1 MNQGSCPD
9 RRCQKISI
17 CNDSITSN
25 PWSIPAFPENMPFVD
40 IEAAAFGLC
49 ECPVSCCF
57 SQPWWKILCIGW
69 RLKLHWCTGWACT
82 KYGHEMTVGELLQPL
97 NTDSP
102 DYLSIHP
109 SIYSFIYSSIY
120 LFESLY
126 DDNCPHQG
134 NRTERK
140 QAGLFG
146 ATKSRLVSNLTVLGL
161 KLGRTG
167 AHFGPKCANFRSP
180 VHFFAACPGRTFP
193 PSVEAAPVWQI
204 CPYCSL
210 LKFC

>member
-1 MNQGSCPD
+1 MSEDINMQWLNHFQSLEHPSISRKYALCGHWG
-9 RRCQKISI
+9 RRIW
-17 CNDSITSN
+17 
-25 PWSIPAFPENMPFVD
+25 PLRVPGFVLFF
-40 IEAAAFGLC
+40 AALVEDF
-49 ECPVSCCF
+49 V
-57 SQPWWKILCIGW
+57 CIGW

-140 QAGLFG
+140 QTGLFG

-193 PSVEAAPVWQI
+193 PSVEAGPVWQI